1 MEARP
6 KPILF
11 LLFLVALTLNVV
23 SILTWDLTHIG
34 NDGIQYFSTAK
45 NWLAGNGFSTDALM
59 YAPHFQG
66 RFPAA
71 QTVWPPGYPLVI
83 AQFMKL
89 GIDDHNSI
97 LALNHI
103 AHALSSLVMWL
114 LLQKMGIGRFFAT
127 VCTFA
132 FYFMCMPWA
141 YVSAGLTEPVFTTL
155 LLSAL
160 LFLPDPKN
168 SSLTSWILCGLIIA
182 ATIYIRFSTVFF
194 AASTGAGIMLYLLL
208 YEQDKPA
215 ALIKPCF
222 KLALLVSLPV
232 LAFGHL
238 MYRTNTLIGTF
249 DRYSGSKEP
258 ETLISTIKLWGVVA
272 AQQLGF
278 SSSDLISGKLVT
290 VLFLLFILLA
300 IVVVVWFLV
309 THSVAFRNS
318 PSEKSVDHF
327 RVVSFVAVLHMLILV
342 AYLSYVSTTSSPL
355 DIISRYTFQFYPGLY
370 AVFCVMLHTL
380 FNRYSSGHFHSLIK
394 GLTVSLTALYLFAQI
409 NSVLVT
415 RTQYFSQSKSTSQ
428 LMKLRVNDNTE
439 FSDFIK
445 ACFDNNSQFKSIW
458 STHGQ
463 SIHLHTGIPALSH
476 AAIYTK
482 ESFSA
487 EKLAERTSGYNV
499 GMFVFMS
506 DPNFSNEQYSS
517 YMSSVQEWITNEGF
531 VKQQIPQAGFAKN
544 WTTEIYVTPEC
555 QI

>member
-327 RVVSFVAVLHMLILV
+327 RVVSFVAVLH
-342 AYLSYVSTTSSPL
+342 
-355 DIISRYTFQFYPGLY
+355 
-370 AVFCVMLHTL
+370 
-380 FNRYSSGHFHSLIK
+380 GHFHSLIK

-439 FSDFIK
+439 FSDFDLYKRVLFCRKTSRAHIWLQCGNVRLYERSEFFQRTVLKLYEFCTRMDNKRRVRKTTNTTGRFCKELDHRDLCYAGMPNLELLRRYWHKPANIIK
-445 ACFDNNSQFKSIW
+445 
-458 STHGQ
+458 
-463 SIHLHTGIPALSH
+463 
-476 AAIYTK
+476 
-482 ESFSA
+482 
-487 EKLAERTSGYNV
+487 
-499 GMFVFMS
+499 
-506 DPNFSNEQYSS
+506 
-517 YMSSVQEWITNEGF
+517 
-531 VKQQIPQAGFAKN
+531 
-544 WTTEIYVTPEC
+544 
-555 QI
+555 